1 MWYLC
6 FRSNVKLQL
15 WPGAHRPNE
24 ATATCQLTGGI
35 HSCVVSLS
43 LWEIKNDLP
52 ELSLRCEMVY
62 DG

>member
-1 MWYLC
+1 M
-6 FRSNVKLQL
+6 KLQL

-24 ATATCQLTGGI
+24 AMATCQLTGGI